1 MGLFSRKPPKK
12 DSPLLHSTQAQSPRS
27 PHTIQSNAD
36 FSPRDSF
43 QLPSSH
49 DLAQPQ
55 QHDEA
60 HHEAQDTVLQDNG
73 EEEPQDGVPA
83 DLLDESF
90 IGRTIK
96 LKKSDD
102 WQQDIIATLDTE
114 VELLYENQRG
124 SAILP
129 RISVFTFCM
138 LTGW

>member
-27 PHTIQSNAD
+27 PHTIQSNSD
-36 FSPRDSF
+36 VSPRDSF
-43 QLPSSH
+43 LLPSSH
-49 DLAQPQ
+49 DLAPPQ
-55 QHDEA
+55 QQ
-60 HHEAQDTVLQDNG
+60 HEVHNEPEDTVRQHNG
-73 EEEPQDGVPA
+73 DGQSRDGAPV

-124 SAILP
+124 YAILP
-129 RISVFTFCM
+129 
-138 LTGW
+138 